1 MKMKEKKGIGKKRRR
16 KLRTPHVNPRVA
28 GAMGSLAWSTSAV
41 NPRVAGAM
49 GSLARSTPAAPALS
63 A

>member
-1 MKMKEKKGIGKKRRR
+1 MKMKEKDIKGKKRR